1 MKTFKNF
8 LKEASMSNNSHELAD
23 QEIIKEAKEASIGI
37 ELENISGKIDWRFDS
52 DKLSIGIIGQGM
64 SYYTYDN
71 KALKAKTAGGADWT
85 QWVNTSW
92 ESTKKKLLALA
103 DKFDRDVLKIMNQSG
118 FKKRSTY

>member
-8 LKEASMSNNSHELAD
+8 LKEVSMSDNSYELAD

-52 DKLSIGIIGQGM
+52 DELAIGMIGKGM
-64 SYYTYDN
+64 SYYAYDN

-85 QWVNTSW
+85 KWVNTSW

-103 DKFDRDVLKIMNQSG
+103 NKFDSDVLKIMNQSG